1 MEAIEYAQRT
11 LCRMAQTLHMLA
23 QSLWLHTCF
32 DLLIRMSVFPWC
44 PTFPVAFTLST
55 SSYEDFPELWGE
67 RFDGGIQLRVECSRV
82 FQSLYNDWLWVSVF
96 ILICFRRKV
105 CDDSWARWW
114 SYLPIFSSSKI
125 LKLEHTKLLYFKILV
140 HNHREC
146 RQEI

>member
-96 ILICFRRKV
+96 ILICCRGGASLMLAEQALLYEDGRMSLGV
-105 CDDSWARWW
+105 V
-114 SYLPIFSSSKI
+114 LLLLFSSSI
-125 LKLEHTKLLYFKILV
+125 IVVFGFTLRLSAI
-140 HNHREC
+140 
-146 RQEI
+146 